1 MLLLSISQVSMK
13 KSPIVFLQA
22 VIVLMGIV
30 ALAIMIRFPQ
40 TEGRAANLDLFSIYT
55 DLFIVYMYLAS
66 TAFFVALHQAFKLL
80 GYIGQNK
87 VFSPNSVKA
96 LRTIKYCAMILIGF
110 FVGAEGYIFI
120 VSRKVEEDIAGG
132 VMMGVILI
140 FVSAVVAT
148 AAAVF
153 ERILQSV
160 VAQNLSNPSPLS

>member
-1 MLLLSISQVSMK
+1 MK

-40 TEGRAANLDLFSIYT
+40 TEGRAANSDLFSIYT

>member
-1 MLLLSISQVSMK
+1 MK